1 MLECHEVG
9 LDPMCTQQVKSTVQK
24 LLLSLAFSQND
35 CTRSATGEILN
46 RIILRLEVPT
56 RVGGQ
61 SHFKVLKFQFNNG
74 KKKKSC
80 HLFSIN
86 IFVWIGSSLPEW
98 IQMELTPNPCL
109 NTCPCFALFLSAEN
123 NLTNPFLGLLF
134 YSYDCLMVF
143 YKEPFLM
150 VKDPHDA

>member
-1 MLECHEVG
+1 MVCWNAMKLGWIQCV
-9 LDPMCTQQVKSTVQK
+9 PNKSTVQK

-74 KKKKSC
+74 KKKKVAIYF
-80 HLFSIN
+80 LL
-86 IFVWIGSSLPEW
+86 IFCLNWEFTSRMNPNGID
-98 IQMELTPNPCL
+98 PNPCL

-150 VKDPHDA
+150 VKDPHDV